1 MFIISVV
8 AVTVVLV
15 SCGFVISMLSSYLQC
30 SKTGVGTSLIQGL
43 YFATLP
49 VLIYVIA
56 GFFDFVRTPFSNTL
70 ESFGLPTNIAAWVGL
85 GYLVML
91 ASWITSVQVINA
103 TEKAVC
109 QPSVNE
115 MADFKKK
122 LLSELQEKEKSKEY
136 TTPK

>member
-1 MFIISVV
+1 MILSVA
-8 AVTVVLV
+8 AVSIVLS
-15 SCGFVISMLSSYLQC
+15 SCGFIISMLSSYLQC
-30 SKTGVGTSLIQGL
+30 SKTGVGTSIIQGL
-43 YFATLP
+43 YFALLP
-49 VLIYVIA
+49 TVAYAIS
-56 GFFDFVRTPFSNTL
+56 GFFIFIRTPFGNTL
-70 ESFGLPTNIAAWVGL
+70 KSFGMPEDLAAWVSV
-85 GYLVML
+85 GYIVML
-91 ASWITSVQVINA
+91 ASWISSVQVINA

>member
-1 MFIISVV
+1 MFILSVL
-8 AVTVVLV
+8 AVMSVLV
-15 SCGFVISMLSSYLQC
+15 SSGFVISMLSSYLQC

-49 VLIYVIA
+49 TAIYVIC
-56 GFFDFVRTPFSNTL
+56 GFFDVVRLPFSNTL
-70 ESFGLPTNIAAWVGL
+70 ESFGLPQNIASWVGV
-85 GYLVML
+85 GYLLML
-91 ASWITSVQVINA
+91 GSWITSVQVINA